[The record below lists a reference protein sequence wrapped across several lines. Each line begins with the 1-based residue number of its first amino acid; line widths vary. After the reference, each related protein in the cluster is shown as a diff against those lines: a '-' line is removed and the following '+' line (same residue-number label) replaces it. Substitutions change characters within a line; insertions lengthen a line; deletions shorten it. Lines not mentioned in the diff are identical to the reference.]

1 MIFSLLAIKTIK
13 NTTDMVINKYHTH
26 GIFIVLDK
34 LYNKLLGRI
43 EKKPYLCKQ
52 LKQRYHVL
60 HVTQSHTYIKG
71 RTA

>member
-1 MIFSLLAIKTIK
+1 
-13 NTTDMVINKYHTH
+13 MVINKYHTH

-34 LYNKLLGRI
+34 LHDRFLGRT

-60 HVTQSHTYIKG
+60 HITQSHSYIKG